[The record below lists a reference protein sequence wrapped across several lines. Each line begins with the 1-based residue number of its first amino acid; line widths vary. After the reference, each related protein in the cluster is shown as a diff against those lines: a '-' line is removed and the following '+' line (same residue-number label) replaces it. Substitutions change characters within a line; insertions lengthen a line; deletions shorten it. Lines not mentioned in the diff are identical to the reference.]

1 MTVKHLVAIAIAIA
15 VALVG
20 ATAVGISAVEHS
32 ATEVRTIRITPAT
45 ADFRLNE
52 HQQARRMF
60 LGQ

>member
-1 MTVKHLVAIAIAIA
+1 MTIKHFVVIVIVLA
-15 VALVG
+15 VAFVG
-20 ATAVGISAVEHS
+20 ATAVGISAAEHS
-32 ATEVRTIRITPAT
+32 AKKVQIPHVTPAA

>member
-1 MTVKHLVAIAIAIA
+1 MTVKHLVVIAIAIA

-32 ATEVRTIRITPAT
+32 ATKIRVTPAT
-45 ADFRLNE
+45 DDLRINE

-60 LGQ
+60 LGP

>member
-32 ATEVRTIRITPAT
+32 ATEVRTIRITPAA

-52 HQQARRMF
+52 HQQARRML